1 MVWVLLLL
9 ANCLTIVPAL
19 YSPREGIYHAR
30 CPEPNRIFSDNII
43 ETKNA
48 TSAVDCAA
56 LCTTD
61 DVCETWAFESGSC
74 IFMSG
79 CDKEVCSTDS
89 GIQSPSMSAYC
100 KDKCHNAG
108 KFFLQLRN

>member
-9 ANCLTIVPAL
+9 ANCLTIVIAL
-19 YSPREGIYHAR
+19 YSTREGISPR
-30 CPEPNRIFSDNII
+30 CPETNRIFSDNII

-61 DVCETWAFESGSC
+61 DVCETWAFDAGSC
-74 IFMSG
+74 IFMSA
-79 CDKEVCSTDS
+79 CEKEVCSTDS
-89 GIQSPSMSAYC
+89 GIQTQSMSAYC
-100 KDKCHNAG
+100 TYKCHNAG
-108 KFFLQLRN
+108 KFILQLRN